1 MIYEKL
7 AAYYDQF
14 IDNELNNLYFEL
26 IKEHFKKGNVID
38 LGCGTA
44 PLAIILAKNK
54 FNVSAIDISSSM
66 LERAY
71 NNSINEDVKI
81 NFYVHN
87 ILDPL
92 NIEYDIITM
101 SSDVINYIDS
111 EEKVEKVFLN
121 ISKVMNLDS
130 IFIFDFLKVK
140 YLEELLGYHE
150 EIAVDDSIIIWD
162 VLKTNKT
169 AQVKHKITIGD
180 VDETHIQ
187 TTFEERIYVNLLN
200 ENNLKVI
207 KTVSLE
213 DRMIFVCK
221 RKKRKQSK

>member
-14 IDNELNNLYFEL
+14 IDHELNNWYLNL
-26 IKEHFKKGNVID
+26 IKEHFNKGNVID

-44 PLAIILAKNK
+44 PLAIMLAKNK
-54 FNVSAIDISSSM
+54 FNVSATDISSYM

-81 NFYVHN
+81 NFYVHD

-92 NIEYDIITM
+92 NVEYDIISM
-101 SSDVINYIDS
+101 SSDVINYVDS
-111 EEKVEKVFLN
+111 EDKVHKVFLN
-121 ISKVMNLDS
+121 IREVMNLDS
-130 IFIFDFLKVK
+130 IFIFDFLKVE

-150 EIAVDDSIIIWD
+150 EIVADDSKIIWD

-169 AQVKHKITIGD
+169 AQVRHKIAIGD
-180 VDETHIQ
+180 TDETHIQ
-187 TTFEERIYVNLLN
+187 TTFGERIYVDLLSK
-200 ENNLKVI
+200 NNLEVI
-207 KTVSLE
+207 KRVSLE
-213 DRMIFVCK
+213 ERIIFVCK
-221 RKKRKQSK
+221 RKK

>member
-14 IDNELNNLYFEL
+14 IDHELNNWYLNL
-26 IKEHFKKGNVID
+26 IKEHFNKGNVID

-44 PLAIILAKNK
+44 PLAIMLAKNK
-54 FNVSAIDISSSM
+54 FNVSATDISSYM

-81 NFYVHN
+81 NFYVHD

-92 NIEYDIITM
+92 NVEYDIISM
-101 SSDVINYIDS
+101 SSDVINYVDS
-111 EEKVEKVFLN
+111 EDKVDKVFLN
-121 ISKVMNLDS
+121 IREVMNLDS
-130 IFIFDFLKVK
+130 IFIFDFLKVE

-150 EIAVDDSIIIWD
+150 EIVADDSKIIWD

-169 AQVKHKITIGD
+169 AQVRHKIAIGD
-180 VDETHIQ
+180 TDETHIQ
-187 TTFEERIYVNLLN
+187 TTFEERIYVDLLSK
-200 ENNLKVI
+200 NNLEVI
-207 KTVSLE
+207 KRVSLE
-213 DRMIFVCK
+213 DRIIFVCK
-221 RKKRKQSK
+221 RKK